1 MEQSKKSLYLY
12 TKCGILGNII
22 VSERKT
28 KKQTI
33 YNI

>member
-1 MEQSKKSLYLY
+1 MYKQYKEKKKALYLY

-28 KKQTI
+28 
-33 YNI
+33 